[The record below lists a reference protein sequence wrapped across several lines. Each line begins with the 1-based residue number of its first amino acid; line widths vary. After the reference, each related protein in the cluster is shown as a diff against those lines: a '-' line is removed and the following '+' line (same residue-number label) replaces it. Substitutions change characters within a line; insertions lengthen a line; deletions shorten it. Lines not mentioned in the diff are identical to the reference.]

1 MCIRDRGIS
10 DINVHKNRYKASDL
24 PTGNDCPFCLGVEEN
39 ECHLCFKCSMYND
52 IRLNVMKNIEP
63 YQESA
68 QLARLMYSRDD
79 GTKRKIA
86 WYIYMFKAF
95 ELRKRAVDSMGQ

>member
-1 MCIRDRGIS
+1 
-10 DINVHKNRYKASDL
+10 
-24 PTGNDCPFCLGVEEN
+24 
-39 ECHLCFKCSMYND
+39 MYND
-52 IRLNVMKNIEP
+52 IGPSVTKNIEP

-79 GTKRKIA
+79 GAIRKIA
-86 WYIYMFKAF
+86 WYMLMAF